1 MTTKR
6 LSLSKDNV
14 FIFLNVLYKFCLELR
29 RRNEKKYEPFI
40 REAVKVMLE
49 FGFMKS
55 DCITKDNT
63 VDLENFR
70 KQRSL
75 YGRKRVS
82 KKDDRE

>member
-29 RRNEKKYEPFI
+29 RRNERKYDPFI
-40 REAVKVMLE
+40 KEAAKVMLE
-49 FGFMKS
+49 FGFMKT
-55 DCITKDNT
+55 DCISEDNT
-63 VDLENFR
+63 IDLDNFR

-75 YGRKRVS
+75 YG
-82 KKDDRE
+82 KKSNRDHDS